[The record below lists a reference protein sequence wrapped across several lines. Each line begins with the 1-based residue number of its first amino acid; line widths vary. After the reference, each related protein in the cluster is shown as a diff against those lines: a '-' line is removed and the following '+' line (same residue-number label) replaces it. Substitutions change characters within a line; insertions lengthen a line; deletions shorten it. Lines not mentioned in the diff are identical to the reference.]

1 MSVQPIT
8 RKRSTPAVLD
18 RAVEL
23 LVEAAPD
30 ATIVLFGSHARGD
43 ARADS
48 DVDLLVVEPRVR
60 SWRREMVRLTDVLR
74 PLRMRVDVVVVS
86 RRLFREWADV
96 PGTVIFE
103 AAKEGKV
110 LHAAA

>member
-1 MSVQPIT
+1 MKKIAP
-8 RKRSTPAVLD
+8 PALD

-23 LVEAAPD
+23 LREAAPE
-30 ATIVLFGSHARGD
+30 ATIVLFGSRARGD
-43 ARADS
+43 AHADS

-60 SWRREMVRLTDVLR
+60 SRHREMVRLTDVLR
-74 PLRMRVDVVVVS
+74 PLRLRVDLLVVS

-96 PGTVIFE
+96 PGTVIYQ

>member
-1 MSVQPIT
+1 MSKKT
-8 RKRSTPAVLD
+8 ATPPLD

-23 LVEAAPD
+23 LRQAAPK
-30 ATIVLFGSHARGD
+30 ATIVLFGSRARGD
-43 ARADS
+43 AREDS

-60 SWRREMVRLTDVLR
+60 SRHREMVRLTDVLR
-74 PLRMRVDVVVVS
+74 PLRLRVDLLVVS

-96 PGTVIFE
+96 PGTVIYQ